1 MAYLGA
7 SPLGGFTSPAKD
19 SFSGDNS
26 TTAFT
31 MTQSVGSPNQI
42 DVFVD
47 NVRQAPPTAYTVS
60 DKTITFTG
68 TPATGTNN
76 IYVVHKH
83 IGIGTGGL
91 IPTSGR
97 DSDRVTTMTVDGNLN
112 TKGNVIGN
120 VVHPFTLDGTDGSSS
135 NVGDNVLEETDGD
148 MLLQETASDDL
159 NKVGQVDT
167 TNFQFDNNVLVKG
180 NVEVQGSLKAPTT
193 GDSVIIESGTDATT
207 GFLVLDSSAASTDVG
222 EQILFE
228 DGTGDPANY
237 FNNNIKFSGDVKVG
251 SATITEDTTNNQLK
265 INDQVVSFGKTTI
278 GATQIVAS
286 DTFKGATDSV
296 LLDFNTFQNFII
308 TLDGN
313 ITLANPS
320 TENVGQTGVMVFI
333 QDGSG
338 SRSLTLGGDYESVG
352 GSGITLSTGANA
364 VDILPYMVVAANR
377 IALGAPQL
385 AFA

>member
-7 SPLGGFTSPAKD
+7 SPLASFASPSKD
-19 SFSGDNS
+19 TFSGDNS

-31 MTQSVGSPNQI
+31 MGQSVGDPNQI
-42 DVFVD
+42 EVFVD
-47 NVRQAPPTAYTVS
+47 NVRQEPTSAYTVNG
-60 DKTITFTG
+60 TTLTFTG
-68 TPATGTNN
+68 TPATGSNN
-76 IYVVHKH
+76 IYVIHKQGV
-83 IGIGTGGL
+83 IGNGL
-91 IPTSGR
+91 LPTSGR
-97 DSDRVTTMTVDGNLN
+97 DSDRVGSLTVTGASTLTGNITTSGNISATSGSITAGGALSGVTTLTTTSTATIGGDTSITGNLRSDN
-112 TKGNVIGN
+112 SADGIQIDATDGSASDAGDLII
-120 VVHPFTLDGTDGSSS
+120 LDGTDGSATNAGSS
-135 NVGDNVLEETDGD
+135 
-148 MLLQETASDDL
+148 LLY
-159 NKVGQVDT
+159 
-167 TNFQFDNNVLVKG
+167 
-180 NVEVQGSLKAPTT
+180 
-193 GDSVIIESGTDATT
+193 
-207 GFLVLDSSAASTDVG
+207 
-222 EQILFE
+222 E

-251 SATITEDTTNNQLK
+251 SATITEDTTNNQLQ

-278 GATQIVAS
+278 GATQIVNS

-296 LLDFNTFQNFII
+296 LLDFNSFQNFII
-308 TLDGN
+308 TLEGS

-320 TENVGQTGVMVFI
+320 TENVGQTGIMVFI
-333 QDGSG
+333 QDSSG

>member
-7 SPLGGFTSPAKD
+7 SPLASFASPSKD
-19 SFSGDNS
+19 TFSGNNS
-26 TTAFT
+26 DTSFT
-31 MTQSVGSPNQI
+31 MGQSVGDPNQI
-42 DVFVD
+42 EVFVD
-47 NVRQAPPTAYTVS
+47 NVRQEPTSAYTVNG
-60 DKTITFTG
+60 TTLTFTG

-76 IYVVHKH
+76 IYVIHKQGV
-83 IGIGTGGL
+83 IGNGL
-91 IPTSGR
+91 LPTSGR
-97 DSDRVTTMTVDGNLN
+97 DSDRVGSLTVDGASTLTGNITTSGNISATSGSITAGGALSGVTTLTTTSTATIGGDTSITGNLRSDN
-112 TKGNVIGN
+112 SADGIQIDATDGSASNAGDLIL
-120 VVHPFTLDGTDGSSS
+120 LDGTDGSATNAGSS
-135 NVGDNVLEETDGD
+135 
-148 MLLQETASDDL
+148 LLY
-159 NKVGQVDT
+159 
-167 TNFQFDNNVLVKG
+167 
-180 NVEVQGSLKAPTT
+180 
-193 GDSVIIESGTDATT
+193 
-207 GFLVLDSSAASTDVG
+207 
-222 EQILFE
+222 E

-251 SATITEDTTNNQLK
+251 SATITEDTTNNQLQ

-278 GATQIVAS
+278 GATQIVNS

-296 LLDFNTFQNFII
+296 LLDFNSFQNFII
-308 TLDGN
+308 TLEGN
-313 ITLANPS
+313 VTLANPS

-333 QDGSG
+333 QDSSG

>member
-7 SPLGGFTSPAKD
+7 SPLASFASPSKD
-19 SFSGDNS
+19 TFSGDNS

-31 MTQSVGSPNQI
+31 MGQSVGDPNQI
-42 DVFVD
+42 EVFVD
-47 NVRQAPPTAYTVS
+47 NVRQEPTSAYSVNGT
-60 DKTITFTG
+60 TLTFTG
-68 TPATGTNN
+68 TPATGSNN
-76 IYVVHKH
+76 IYVIHKQGV
-83 IGIGTGGL
+83 IGNGL
-91 IPTSGR
+91 LPTLGR
-97 DSDRVTTMTVDGNLN
+97 DSDRVGSLTVDGASTLTGSITAGGALSGVTTLTTSSTATIGGDTKISGNLRSDTSADGIQIN
-112 TKGNVIGN
+112 ATDGSAGNAGDLVL
-120 VVHPFTLDGTDGSSS
+120 LDGTDGSATNAGSS
-135 NVGDNVLEETDGD
+135 
-148 MLLQETASDDL
+148 LLY
-159 NKVGQVDT
+159 
-167 TNFQFDNNVLVKG
+167 
-180 NVEVQGSLKAPTT
+180 
-193 GDSVIIESGTDATT
+193 
-207 GFLVLDSSAASTDVG
+207 
-222 EQILFE
+222 E

-296 LLDFNTFQNFII
+296 LLDFNAFQNFII
-308 TLDGN
+308 TLDGS

-320 TENVGQTGVMVFI
+320 TENVGQTGIMVFI

-338 SRSLTLGGDYESVG
+338 SRTLTLAGDYESVG

>member
-7 SPLGGFTSPAKD
+7 SPLASFASPSKD
-19 SFSGDNS
+19 TFSGDNS

-31 MTQSVGSPNQI
+31 MGQSVGDPNQI
-42 DVFVD
+42 EVFVD
-47 NVRQAPPTAYTVS
+47 NVRQEPTSAYTVNG
-60 DKTITFTG
+60 TTLTFTG
-68 TPATGTNN
+68 TPATGSNN
-76 IYVVHKH
+76 IYVIHKQGV
-83 IGIGTGGL
+83 IGNGL
-91 IPTSGR
+91 LPTSGR
-97 DSDRVTTMTVDGNLN
+97 DSDRVGSLTVTGASTLTGNVTTSGNISATSGSITAGGALSGVTTLTTSSTATIGGDTTITGNLRSDTSADGIQIDATDGSASN
-112 TKGNVIGN
+112 AGDLII
-120 VVHPFTLDGTDGSSS
+120 LDGTDGSATNAGSS
-135 NVGDNVLEETDGD
+135 
-148 MLLQETASDDL
+148 LLY
-159 NKVGQVDT
+159 
-167 TNFQFDNNVLVKG
+167 
-180 NVEVQGSLKAPTT
+180 
-193 GDSVIIESGTDATT
+193 
-207 GFLVLDSSAASTDVG
+207 
-222 EQILFE
+222 E

-251 SATITEDTTNNQLK
+251 SATITEDTTNNQLQ

-278 GATQIVAS
+278 GATQIVNS
-286 DTFKGATDSV
+286 DTFAGATDSV
-296 LLDFNTFQNFII
+296 LLDFNSFQNFII
-308 TLDGN
+308 TLEGN

-333 QDGSG
+333 QDSSG